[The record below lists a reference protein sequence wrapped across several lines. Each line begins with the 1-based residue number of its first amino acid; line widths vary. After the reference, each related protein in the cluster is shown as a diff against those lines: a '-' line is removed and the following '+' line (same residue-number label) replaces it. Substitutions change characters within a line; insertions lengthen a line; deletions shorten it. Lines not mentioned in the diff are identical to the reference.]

1 MFSETTQAALVD
13 ESTLSALNSIYNYQ
27 VSGETVTWTYADAS
41 YWAPAE
47 YTQAVQAIVQTVDNL
62 IDLDFQYTN
71 DYRQADYAA
80 YVYDYQFD
88 GIAGSHTD
96 TGWWGLTEIFYNPYE
111 TWQSNVN
118 TFVHEFGHY
127 LGLGEPGFDWRFDQ
141 STPDVLQLRPDCCRR
156 FPNVLYRQRS
166 GCAVGSA
173 RSRERPDYWQLSLHS
188 IACKTITHQ

>member
-141 STPDVLQLRPDCCRR
+141 SDTAMSYNSDPLVAGGFQTFFTANDQAVLLA
-156 FPNVLYRQRS
+156 LH
-166 GCAVGSA
+166 A
-173 RSRERPDYWQLSLHS
+173 RENDP
-188 IACKTITHQ
+188 ITGN

>member
-1 MFSETTQAALVD
+1 MSRPCRRLIPFTTIRYLAKQSRGL
-13 ESTLSALNSIYNYQ
+13 TL
-27 VSGETVTWTYADAS
+27 DAS

-62 IDLDFQYTN
+62 IDLDFQYTD

-127 LGLGEPGFDWRFDQ
+127 LGLGEPGFDWRF
-141 STPDVLQLRPDCCRR
+141 
-156 FPNVLYRQRS
+156 N
-166 GCAVGSA
+166 
-173 RSRERPDYWQLSLHS
+173 
-188 IACKTITHQ
+188 